1 MKYNKRLSLILP
13 LMCFSLIA
21 CNGSLIQYNTFEYKD
36 KNGITYRLFH
46 DGDSKHAELIDI
58 PDNLDE
64 IIVPDE
70 MFGLP
75 VTRVNS
81 FYSEKLTKVRR
92 LVLGKNVDYFGGA
105 YNKGGYGYGSYS
117 LLEFEGDTAWPNLE
131 IFSCDESKIN
141 AIPDTCF
148 AKSPKLKEIHLN
160 EGLKEIGAGAFFEC
174 LNLEN
179 FTFPNSVESIKISA
193 FQGCKKLNDNLR
205 LSDNIK
211 TLDPAF
217 DDTSIIAH
225 YGVEEGEKVLLT
237 NSGKKCLISYEITS
251 KTGDLIIDYPVI
263 GSWALYIRHEGYS
276 YYYDY
281 SYNSIAFTAKALPGY
296 VFYYDPDDYSR
307 RSLPT
312 DYLYLENIEYLSSS
326 SLNFVDPKNIVI
338 GGNLQTIEDY
348 AFDIYENLETI
359 SLTNPNCEKYIAYDN
374 VLYETSEEGYH
385 IALFPY
391 KPLNNT
397 ITLHEKTI
405 DFGNQIRT
413 YRKNTF
419 DKIGFSDFTLHHL
432 FSRNEEEQREDEEE
446 HYYYDFLSEF
456 KNKMC
461 AKEYFITDE
470 SNDFSIAG
478 GGICRNGDLLMGP
491 KLIDANYTVDSSV
504 TRIKKDAF
512 DNISGTTTSG
522 TTTFKVSRSVK
533 EIEKYA
539 IESTYEPIAI
549 YIPKEV
555 TKIGGQ
561 IIRRDSYHNNNVTFY
576 VEASSMPS
584 GWSANCFNN
593 GEYGQHNVY
602 WGQTFDY

>member
-1 MKYNKRLSLILP
+1 
-13 LMCFSLIA
+13 MCFSLIG
-21 CNGSLIQYNTFEYKD
+21 CDSKIIQYNDFEYKD
-36 KNGITYRLFH
+36 KNGFSYQISTNYYDNQKSVSLR
-46 DGDSKHAELIDI
+46 DI
-58 PDNLDE
+58 PDGLDE
-64 IIVPDE
+64 IVVPDE
-70 MFGLP
+70 VLGLP
-75 VTRVNS
+75 VTSVQS
-81 FYSEKLTKVRR
+81 FSADKLTNVKK
-92 LVLGKNVDYFGGA
+92 LVLGKNVTYFGGA
-105 YNKGGYGYGSYS
+105 YTNDGKDGYGYTGSS
-117 LLEFEGDTAWPNLE
+117 LLEYDGNTKWPKLE
-131 IFSCDESKIN
+131 IFSCEESKIEE
-141 AIPDTCF
+141 IPAVCF
-148 AKSPKLKEIHLN
+148 AKSPNLREIHLN
-160 EGLKEIGAGAFFEC
+160 EGLKEIEAGTFYEC
-174 LNLEN
+174 PNLEN
-179 FTFPNSVESIKISA
+179 FAFPNSIESIGLSA
-193 FQGCKKLNDNLR
+193 FQGCKKLSRNLK
-205 LSDNIK
+205 LPNNIRNIA
-211 TLDPAF
+211 PAF
-217 DDTSIIAH
+217 DSTGIITH
-225 YGVEEGEKVLLT
+225 YGTEEGKIVLPT
-237 NSGKKCLISYEITS
+237 NSGKQCLISYEL
-251 KTGDLIIDYPVI
+251 TGEEGNLIIDYSII
-263 GSWALYIRHEGYS
+263 GSWALYSGNIYS
-276 YYYDY
+276 YYY
-281 SYNSIAFTAKALPGY
+281 SYDSITITAKALMGNM
-296 VFYYDPDDYSR
+296 FYDPSGYGR
-307 RSLPT
+307 NEIRV
-312 DYLYLENIEYLSSS
+312 DYLRLENAEYIGAD
-326 SLNFVDPKNIVI
+326 SLEYIDPNNIVL
-338 GGNLQTIEDY
+338 GGNLQKIEDY
-348 AFDIYENLETI
+348 AFGLYDNLQTI

-419 DKIGFSDFTLHHL
+419 DKIGLSDFTLHHL
-432 FSRNEEEQREDEEE
+432 FSRNEEEQKEDEEE

-461 AKEYFITDE
+461 AKEYFITDK

-561 IIRRDSYHNNNVTFY
+561 IIRKDSYHNNNVTFY